1 MAISQKHLGPD
12 EYVVVTLHTHVKAM
26 LVPALILIATMG
38 LAGFLSAKVGGEYKR
53 PLLALIWIVALVIV
67 AVWSLTAFIKWL
79 TTTYTVTN
87 RRIIT
92 RTGIFTRTG
101 HDIPIPRISD
111 VASERHLIDRMLG
124 CGTLILAD
132 ASEQRVRLRD
142 IPHVED
148 VQLKIVDLLHRG
160 AAGEN
165 ADPDLK
171 RIDDGT

>member
-124 CGTLILAD
+124 CGTSSWLMPVSNGSGCATSPMWRTCSSRSSI
-132 ASEQRVRLRD
+132 SC
-142 IPHVED
+142 
-148 VQLKIVDLLHRG
+148 IVARP
-160 AAGEN
+160 ERT
-165 ADPDLK
+165 PI
-171 RIDDGT
+171 RT